1 MYLYLANATTDEAWK
16 GVIKEYNLAGEN
28 CVHYNLPNREQ
39 IFVEQFL
46 NVQGF
51 PTYCILNRNGALLD
65 VECNPTSVT
74 ALKITLE
81 KL

>member
-16 GVIKEYNLAGEN
+16 GVIKEYNLAGED
-28 CVHYNLPNREQ
+28 CFHYNLPAREQ
-39 IFVEQFL
+39 TLVEQFL

-51 PTYCILNRNGALLD
+51 PTYRLLNRNGALLD

-74 ALKITLE
+74 SLKTTLE